1 MKKVMSVGQC
11 PPDHA
16 AIRNFIESVFDAEIV
31 RIDSTEE
38 ALEEMKNS
46 NYDLILVNRKLD
58 IDYTD
63 GTILI
68 EKMQSDD
75 RMKNIPVMLITN
87 FEEYMDEAVKLGG
100 VPGFGKTGIGS
111 SMAVANIEKFI
122 PKKGQG

>member
-38 ALEEMKNS
+38 ALEEMQKNS
-46 NYDLILVNRKLD
+46 YDLVLVNRKLD

-63 GTILI
+63 GTILV

-75 RMKNIPVMLITN
+75 IMKNIPVMLITN
-87 FEEYMDEAVKLGG
+87 FEEYMQEAITLGG
-100 VPGFGKTGIGS
+100 VPGFGKTEIGS
-111 SMAVANIEKFI
+111 SKAVRNIEKFI